1 MARIQ
6 FLRLLASTR
15 QNRFEMVH
23 LVQQAI
29 QHSGG
34 WVVDFRQFSNHAGVI
49 FFETEGC
56 NAEALEL
63 EFLKV
68 PVCWTEESLAEM
80 KHLSAHRVPDS
91 EIKGSIH
98 LTFIHTEPDVR
109 IEVPAV
115 PG

>member
-29 QHSGG
+29 QQSGG
-34 WVVDFRQFSNHAGVI
+34 WVVDFRQFSNQACVI
-49 FFETEGC
+49 FFETEGR
-56 NAEALEL
+56 NAVALEL
-63 EFLKV
+63 ECLKT

-80 KHLSAHRVPDS
+80 KTLSAHPVPDS
-91 EIKGSIH
+91 EVRGSIH
-98 LTFIHTEPDVR
+98 LTFVHTEPDVR
-109 IEVPAV
+109 IDVPAV